1 VRRQEPLPA
10 VDDVIRSPHNRTLKL
25 IRSLRQ
31 RNSRETERAFV
42 VEGFRAIEDGVAAGV
57 TPLLIVVREG
67 EEGEAARWFGSAQP
81 RRTVDAALFDELSET
96 VTPQGALAVFPFPE
110 LPIPDDAE
118 PLYLVLDQ
126 IRDPGNL
133 GTLLRT
139 AAAAG
144 VSAVLL
150 TEGTVDPFNPKAVR
164 AAVGAHFRV
173 PIRWLSDADHAR
185 YVHELPARVLADADS
200 PLTYDGI
207 DWTGPAAIII
217 GSEAH
222 GATGTGRELATT
234 TARIP
239 LAADVESLNAAVAG
253 AVFLFEAA
261 RQRRRKVALAESE
274 RAAN

>member
-1 VRRQEPLPA
+1 MRRQEPLPVA
-10 VDDVIRSPHNRTLKL
+10 DDVIRSPHNRNLKL

-31 RNSRETERAFV
+31 RKSRETERAFV
-42 VEGFRAIEDGVAAGV
+42 VEGFRAIEDGIAAGV

-67 EEGEAARWFGSAQP
+67 EEGDAARWFGSAQP
-81 RRTVDAALFDELSET
+81 RRAIDAALFDDLAET

-110 LPIPDDAE
+110 LPIPDVAE
-118 PLYLVLDQ
+118 PLFLVLDQ
-126 IRDPGNL
+126 VRDPGNL

-144 VSAVLL
+144 ASAVFL
-150 TEGTVDPFNPKAVR
+150 TEGTVDPFNPKVVR

-173 PIRWLSDADHAR
+173 PIGWLSDTDHAR
-185 YVHELPARVLADADS
+185 NVHELPVRVLADADS
-200 PLTYDGI
+200 PLSYDEI

-222 GATGTGRELATT
+222 GATGTGRDMATT
-234 TARIP
+234 TARVP

-261 RQRRRKVALAESE
+261 RQRRRKVVLVESK